1 MQAIEFNSYVN
12 EGNIKIPANYQDW
25 YGAKIKVILLR
36 QDTLTSQMETSSRSS
51 RPIGLA
57 SAHPETLPKLKLWI
71 PRCPLFGVQSFSF
84 GIFIG
89 VSGWTLIRNVHKIT

>member
-57 SAHPETLPKLKLWI
+57 KDKFQVPPQFFEELPEELLDAFEGK
-71 PRCPLFGVQSFSF
+71 S
-84 GIFIG
+84 
-89 VSGWTLIRNVHKIT
+89 

>member
-36 QDTLTSQMETSSRSS
+36 ESTSTSQMKTSS

-57 SAHPETLPKLKLWI
+57 KDKFKVPPQFFEELPEE
-71 PRCPLFGVQSFSF
+71 LFDAFEGK
-84 GIFIG
+84 
-89 VSGWTLIRNVHKIT
+89 R

>member
-36 QDTLTSQMETSSRSS
+36 QDTLTSQMETSLRSS

-57 SAHPETLPKLKLWI
+57 KDKFQVPPQFFEELPEELLDAFEGK
-71 PRCPLFGVQSFSF
+71 S
-84 GIFIG
+84 
-89 VSGWTLIRNVHKIT
+89 